1 MLDRAYP
8 TRSRRA
14 IALSIA
20 THTAALAILAF
31 MVTGNGRFATG
42 FSDAPIHVAIM
53 SITRPRVAQRT
64 RPVVI
69 RQPVGEPTP
78 AANAPA
84 LREQAVHRTTQAAIP
99 ERTQRGRAN
108 DTVERVRGVRS
119 LKLASTAVAPN
130 QPDERVAL
138 QASPEEQPT
147 ATPSAA
153 PQNSAPNPSTGVA
166 GTANAGTGGSGG
178 IPGSFGQNQPA
189 TFYQQAAAGNVR
201 SRLGPRDLVRI
212 RVDET
217 GRATE
222 VEFVRF
228 SGTDLARS
236 DLRDALL
243 AMRYLPAE
251 NDGMR
256 SEGTIE
262 LRV

>member
-20 THTAALAILAF
+20 THIAVLAILTAT
-31 MVTGNGRFATG
+31 VTGNGRFATG
-42 FSDAPIHVAIM
+42 FSAAPIHVAIM
-53 SITRPRVAQRT
+53 SLTRHRAVQPV
-64 RPVVI
+64 RPVVV
-69 RQPVGEPTP
+69 RQPVSEPTAAP
-78 AANAPA
+78 AARA
-84 LREQAVHRTTQAAIP
+84 LREQAVHRKTNATVP
-99 ERTQRGRAN
+99 ERTKRGRAS
-108 DTVERVRGVRS
+108 VERVPGVQS
-119 LKLASTAVAPN
+119 LKLASTAVAPD
-130 QPDERVAL
+130 QPDERVTV
-138 QASPEEQPT
+138 QIPPQEQPT
-147 ATPSAA
+147 ALPSAA
-153 PQNSAPNPSTGVA
+153 PQNSAPNPGTGA
-166 GTANAGTGGSGG
+166 TGTANAGTGGSGS

-189 TFYQQAAAGNVR
+189 TFYQQATAGNVR
-201 SRLGPRDLVRI
+201 ARLGPRDLVRI

-228 SGTDLARS
+228 SGTDSARS
-236 DLRDALL
+236 DLRDVLL

-262 LRV
+262 LHV

>member
-20 THTAALAILAF
+20 THTAVLAILAAT
-31 MVTGNGRFATG
+31 VTGNGRFATG

-53 SITRPRVAQRT
+53 SLTRHRVVQHL
-64 RPVVI
+64 RPVV

-78 AANAPA
+78 APPARA
-84 LREQAVHRTTQAAIP
+84 LREQAVHRKTNATIP
-99 ERTQRGRAN
+99 ERTQRGWVSN
-108 DTVERVRGVRS
+108 ERVPGVQS
-119 LKLASTAVAPN
+119 LKLASTAVARE
-130 QPDERVAL
+130 QSDERITPDTPPL
-138 QASPEEQPT
+138 EQPT
-147 ATPSAA
+147 APPPAA
-153 PQNSAPNPSTGVA
+153 PQNSAPDHGTGVA
-166 GTANAGTGGSGG
+166 GTANAGSGG

-189 TFYQQAAAGNVR
+189 TFYQQATAGNVR
-201 SRLGPRDLVRI
+201 ARLGPRDLVRI
-212 RVDET
+212 RIDET

-228 SGTDLARS
+228 SGTDSARS

-262 LRV
+262 LHV